1 MSASET
7 INIEEWQLVFYR
19 RTYGS
24 YKSIKGTIL
33 VLFKRVYLYF
43 LVLDCLCLDVSLL
56 LVVTCSL
63 LWV

>member
-1 MSASET
+1 MRFMSASET
-7 INIEEWQLVFYR
+7 INVEEWQLVFYL

-43 LVLDCLCLDVSLL
+43 LV
-56 LVVTCSL
+56 
-63 LWV
+63 